1 MAYTAGQAYCA
12 RCGWNRHVA
21 ALQIRSLQRLL
32 PIFLLPLLAFGFL
45 MVSREDSW
53 LPFLYVVIVGA
64 VLCVAGVL
72 SLSRSLDKLERIEP
86 IGAEQVR
93 LSAMAD
99 PSEEEEARARALVGL
114 ARPRPVH
121 LSSSGRVY
129 MVGVALV
136 GTLFELLLLWHL
148 MPLLAGSGW
157 AAMRSVEAWFMLT
170 GVLFFPAAV
179 AIVAYGLAR
188 QRRLVAHGDAAL
200 ARVTRQWKV
209 RGNSWIRYEF
219 SVGGATIVKEAIDVS
234 HRLYAGMTVPVF
246 YDATDL
252 RRQVAC
258 CAAYYQIVLPGM
270 Q

>member
-1 MAYTAGQAYCA
+1 MAYTAGQAYCS

-45 MVSREDSW
+45 LVAHEDSW
-53 LPFLYVVIVGA
+53 LPFLYVVIAGA
-64 VLCVAGVL
+64 ALCVAGVL
-72 SLSRSLDKLERIEP
+72 SLGRSLERLERIKP
-86 IGAEQVR
+86 IETEQIR
-93 LSAMAD
+93 RTATAD
-99 PSEEEEARARALVGL
+99 PSEEEEARARTLVGL
-114 ARPRPVH
+114 PRPRPVQ
-121 LSSSGRVY
+121 LSYSGRIY
-129 MVGVALV
+129 MVGVSLV
-136 GTLFELLLLWHL
+136 GAILEFILLWHL
-148 MPLLAGSGW
+148 VPLLTRAGW
-157 AAMRSVEAWFMLT
+157 AASLTAEAWFMVVGAL
-170 GVLFFPAAV
+170 LFPAAV

-188 QRRLVAHGDAAL
+188 QRHLVANGDAAL
-200 ARVTRQWKV
+200 ARITSQWKA

-246 YDATDL
+246 YDAKDL

-258 CAAYYQIVLPGM
+258 CAAYYQIVLPGI